1 MDQVEHALALLTETQ
16 LLITEPWPHV
26 VWCYEVL
33 PNVLIVN
40 VAVGNDINVTE

>member
-26 VWCYEVL
+26 VWSYDVL
-33 PNVLIVN
+33 PHDLLVN
-40 VAVGNDINVTE
+40 VAVGNDNNVNE